1 MISFTACFFNVT
13 SSVIFL
19 APTWALY
26 VIMRDSNNAQ
36 CQRSR
41 WFTSSAL
48 SDKRYLENSRSLQS
62 HSHGLLWISIPWNKK
77 KSMEVST
84 LGGRLWSMDIMW
96 SDNNFYS
103 EHLSDNWLTALLP
116 WEWLWILK
124 AFWKLVMLIKK
135 TLRLAGKRSPPSKAE
150 MALSS
155 SFSHSRESRPEKAPS
170 LNVCESKQGNPSL
183 TTLLVLAL
191 YIFISPRLVWKR
203 LKFMCGA
210 DLDAGGHQDLISVTN
225 RQALLHPPPQLFTSP
240 PSSPCN
246 ICHRAM
252 ASSIQSGL
260 FIAHY
265 GRLPS
270 QTCLA
275 ER

>member
-77 KSMEVST
+77 KSADVST
-84 LGGRLWSMDIMW
+84 LADGSAWSMDIMW
-96 SDNNFYS
+96 SDNNFCS
-103 EHLSDNWLTALLP
+103 EHLSDKSAIDLAILP

-183 TTLLVLAL
+183 KTILVL
-191 YIFISPRLVWKR
+191 P
-203 LKFMCGA
+203 
-210 DLDAGGHQDLISVTN
+210 
-225 RQALLHPPPQLFTSP
+225 LHIYSHL
-240 PSSPCN
+240 SSGWFEK
-246 ICHRAM
+246 
-252 ASSIQSGL
+252 GL
-260 FIAHY
+260 NLCAVQI
-265 GRLPS
+265 
-270 QTCLA
+270 
-275 ER
+275 

>member
-1 MISFTACFFNVT
+1 MISFTACFFNGT

-96 SDNNFYS
+96 SDNNFCS
-103 EHLSDNWLTALLP
+103 EHLSDRSAILS
-116 WEWLWILK
+116 WEWLFQIQMHFQSWWCLS
-124 AFWKLVMLIKK
+124 WT

-183 TTLLVLAL
+183 KTILVL
-191 YIFISPRLVWKR
+191 P
-203 LKFMCGA
+203 
-210 DLDAGGHQDLISVTN
+210 
-225 RQALLHPPPQLFTSP
+225 LHIYSHL
-240 PSSPCN
+240 SSGWFEKGWNLCAVQ
-246 ICHRAM
+246 I
-252 ASSIQSGL
+252 
-260 FIAHY
+260 
-265 GRLPS
+265 
-270 QTCLA
+270 
-275 ER
+275 